1 MSKLTLTNDKK
12 FLTLICSYDQRHI
25 PKKIGGRWNPSMK
38 SWDFAIDLTLYSEI
52 QKAFGNSLEITD
64 QARQI
69 IQNKI
74 IQDNTIKKFKEQAKK
89 NQDINYSV
97 PGLLFNGKNPLFDY
111 QKHGVRCGTVAQ
123 GGFLIADQM
132 GLGKALA
139 IDQPILTPFGK
150 REIGKLK
157 VGDQV
162 IGSNGLP
169 TSVIGVYPQGKKQL
183 YRITFNDGYYI
194 DCCGEHLWNVASYN
208 SGENTKGNRTYYR
221 TLSVEQMLNKQLQL
235 QQFGIGHNSTKVY
248 KYNTYYKTK
257 RNGNKWQIPIVQP
270 IQFNRNDQ
278 LVIQPYLLGL
288 ILGDGSVKNRHVR
301 FSVSKYDFDQLFC
314 NYINNNYSYTL
325 HPIVLQNLR
334 DVTFH
339 FYNKQLQMLGIAMH
353 RSWQKFIP
361 QQYKYSSI
369 QNRLAILQGLMDTDG
384 NCMKRNKNRTNE
396 RIFSGTQFA
405 TVSQQ
410 LANDVADIVHSLGGI
425 VRRRQKIGSY
435 KKKNGERVFC
445 RRVYR
450 LNIKLPN
457 QFNPFR
463 LSRKSSVY
471 NPPEFYKVGR
481 FIKNI
486 QPIGNRQCVCIAVD
500 AQDKLYVANHA
511 IVTHNTIQ
519 GIGIA
524 LNKKILNHARQ
535 CLVVCPACVKYN
547 WLNQIQKFTKEKAL
561 VIDGKVQQRYQ
572 KWFATGYYFKIV
584 NYEILVRDLFYV
596 QKTDKLGNVTSK
608 DNRIPDC
615 QQLIDNYFQAMV
627 IDEAHYLS
635 STNALRTL
643 ACKGMKVKTK
653 IALTGTPVN
662 GRLSQM
668 YSIMQVIK
676 PGLFPTRAKFL
687 QRYAIFDHFGGV
699 KQWVRIDQF
708 KNKIQPYYIRR
719 LKNDVLKSL
728 PPMIIQTMYA
738 QFSDKAAKQ
747 YKKLVKGDCD
757 LTFNDQMLVRIIR
770 ARQFC
775 NCPSILG
782 KQYQKISKDKLSVF
796 KDLCTELIKQNGH
809 KIVVFSQYRET
820 VNVLLQELQKQKYQV
835 VLLKSFK
842 NKFQGAQYFNNSK
855 TANVFLC
862 TDQGM
867 TGLNLGSAQYLINY
881 DVSWS
886 PAVNLQRYARIH
898 RANTKHTAN
907 IINLV
912 VKDTIQERILQAI
925 EDKLVL
931 SDNVLDQNFTDAV
944 ITQPISTRDLYNML

>member
-1 MSKLTLTNDKK
+1 MATLTLTTDKK
-12 FLTLICSYDQRHI
+12 FLTLICSYEQRHI
-25 PKKIGGRWNPSMK
+25 PKKIGGRWNPTMK
-38 SWDFAIDLTLYSEI
+38 SWNFAIDLTLYSDI
-52 QKAFGNSLEITD
+52 QRSFGNSLQITD
-64 QARQI
+64 QARQV

-74 IQDNTIKKFKEQAKK
+74 IQDNTIKQFKEQAKK

-97 PGLLFNGKNPLFDY
+97 TGLSLNGKNPLFDY

-123 GGFLIADQM
+123 GGFMIADQM
-132 GLGKALA
+132 GLGK
-139 IDQPILTPFGK
+139 
-150 REIGKLK
+150 
-157 VGDQV
+157 
-162 IGSNGLP
+162 
-169 TSVIGVYPQGKKQL
+169 
-183 YRITFNDGYYI
+183 
-194 DCCGEHLWNVASYN
+194 
-208 SGENTKGNRTYYR
+208 
-221 TLSVEQMLNKQLQL
+221 TL
-235 QQFGIGHNSTKVY
+235 
-248 KYNTYYKTK
+248 
-257 RNGNKWQIPIVQP
+257 
-270 IQFNRNDQ
+270 
-278 LVIQPYLLGL
+278 
-288 ILGDGSVKNRHVR
+288 
-301 FSVSKYDFDQLFC
+301 
-314 NYINNNYSYTL
+314 
-325 HPIVLQNLR
+325 
-334 DVTFH
+334 
-339 FYNKQLQMLGIAMH
+339 
-353 RSWQKFIP
+353 
-361 QQYKYSSI
+361 
-369 QNRLAILQGLMDTDG
+369 
-384 NCMKRNKNRTNE
+384 
-396 RIFSGTQFA
+396 
-405 TVSQQ
+405 
-410 LANDVADIVHSLGGI
+410 
-425 VRRRQKIGSY
+425 
-435 KKKNGERVFC
+435 
-445 RRVYR
+445 
-450 LNIKLPN
+450 
-457 QFNPFR
+457 
-463 LSRKSSVY
+463 
-471 NPPEFYKVGR
+471 
-481 FIKNI
+481 
-486 QPIGNRQCVCIAVD
+486 
-500 AQDKLYVANHA
+500 
-511 IVTHNTIQ
+511 Q

-584 NYEILVRDLFYV
+584 NYEILVRDLFYL
-596 QKTDKLGNVTSK
+596 QKTDKLGNIISK
-608 DNRIPDC
+608 DNRIPDF
-615 QQLIDNYFQAMV
+615 QQLIDNYFQVMI
-627 IDEAHYLS
+627 IDQAHYLS

-676 PGLFPTRAKFL
+676 PGLFPTRSKFL

-738 QFSDKAAKQ
+738 QFSDKARKQ
-747 YKKLVKGDCD
+747 YRKLVKGDCD

-782 KQYQKISKDKLSVF
+782 KQYEKISKDKLQIF
-796 KDLCTELIKQNGH
+796 KDLCNEIIKQNGH

-820 VNVLLQELQKQKYQV
+820 VNVLLQQLQKQKYQV

-842 NKFQGAQYFNNSK
+842 NKFEGAQYFNNSK
-855 TANVFLC
+855 TANIFLC

-867 TGLNLGSAQYLINY
+867 TGLNLGSAEYLINY

-925 EDKLVL
+925 QDKLIL
-931 SDNVLDQNFTDAV
+931 SDNVLDQNFKDQV

>member
-1 MSKLTLTNDKK
+1 MAVLGLTNDGS
-12 FLTLICSYDQRHI
+12 FFALRCSFEQRNLA
-25 PKKIGGRWNPSMK
+25 KKIGGRWNPTLK
-38 SWDFAIDLTLYSEI
+38 SWNFAIDLGIVRQI
-52 QKAFGNSLEITD
+52 QKSFGKSLQILP
-64 QARQI
+64 QAYQKI
-69 IQNKI
+69 DSKMIQ
-74 IQDNTIKKFKEQAKK
+74 QNTIKKFKQQAKK

-97 PGLLFNGKNPLFDY
+97 VGLTYNGKNPLFDY
-111 QKHGVRCGTVAQ
+111 QKHGIRCGTVAQ

-132 GLGKALA
+132 GLGK
-139 IDQPILTPFGK
+139 
-150 REIGKLK
+150 
-157 VGDQV
+157 
-162 IGSNGLP
+162 
-169 TSVIGVYPQGKKQL
+169 
-183 YRITFNDGYYI
+183 
-194 DCCGEHLWNVASYN
+194 
-208 SGENTKGNRTYYR
+208 
-221 TLSVEQMLNKQLQL
+221 
-235 QQFGIGHNSTKVY
+235 
-248 KYNTYYKTK
+248 
-257 RNGNKWQIPIVQP
+257 
-270 IQFNRNDQ
+270 
-278 LVIQPYLLGL
+278 
-288 ILGDGSVKNRHVR
+288 
-301 FSVSKYDFDQLFC
+301 
-314 NYINNNYSYTL
+314 
-325 HPIVLQNLR
+325 
-334 DVTFH
+334 
-339 FYNKQLQMLGIAMH
+339 
-353 RSWQKFIP
+353 
-361 QQYKYSSI
+361 
-369 QNRLAILQGLMDTDG
+369 
-384 NCMKRNKNRTNE
+384 
-396 RIFSGTQFA
+396 
-405 TVSQQ
+405 
-410 LANDVADIVHSLGGI
+410 
-425 VRRRQKIGSY
+425 
-435 KKKNGERVFC
+435 
-445 RRVYR
+445 
-450 LNIKLPN
+450 
-457 QFNPFR
+457 
-463 LSRKSSVY
+463 
-471 NPPEFYKVGR
+471 
-481 FIKNI
+481 
-486 QPIGNRQCVCIAVD
+486 
-500 AQDKLYVANHA
+500 
-511 IVTHNTIQ
+511 TIQ

-524 LNKKILNHARQ
+524 LNKKILNRARQ

-547 WLNQIQKFTKEKAL
+547 WLNQIQKFTKEKAI

-608 DNRIPDC
+608 DNRIPDY

-699 KQWVRIDQF
+699 KQWIRIDQF

-738 QFSDKAAKQ
+738 QFSDKARRQ
-747 YKKLVKGDCD
+747 YNKLIKGQCD
-757 LTFNDQMLVRIIR
+757 LTVNDQMLVKVIR

-775 NCPSILG
+775 NCPMILG
-782 KQYQKISKDKLSVF
+782 EQYSKVSKDKLIVF
-796 KDLCTELIKQNGH
+796 KDLCTEIIKQSGH
-809 KIVVFSQYRET
+809 KVVVFSQYRET
-820 VNVLLQELQKQKYQV
+820 VNVLVQELEKDGYQV

-842 NKFQGAQYFNNSK
+842 NKFQGAEYFNNSK

-925 EDKLVL
+925 QDKLVL

>member
-64 QARQI
+64 QARQV

-132 GLGKALA
+132 GLGKAQVVDNKLF
-139 IDQPILTPFGK
+139 TPLGRK
-150 REIGKLK
+150 RIGDIV
-157 VGDQV
+157 VGDKV
-162 IGSNGLP
+162 IGRDGDAHN
-169 TSVIGVYPQGKKQL
+169 VIGVYPQGMKHVYK
-183 YRITFNDGYYI
+183 ITFNDGCSI
-194 DCCGEHLWNVASYN
+194 ECADEHLWTV
-208 SGENTKGNRTYYR
+208 
-221 TLSVEQMLNKQLQL
+221 
-235 QQFGIGHNSTKVY
+235 F
-248 KYNTYYKTK
+248 
-257 RNGNKWQIPIVQP
+257 NGNETKTLMTKEIKELCYTNFQIPIVKP
-270 IQFNRNDQ
+270 IQFSNDYE
-278 LVIQPYLLGL
+278 LPIEPYLMGVL
-288 ILGDGSVKNRHVR
+288 IANGNYIDNN
-301 FSVSKYDFDQLFC
+301 DFDEIYGK
-314 NYINNNYSYTL
+314 YIENNYCGAKQ
-325 HPIVLQNLR
+325 IVKGLSSLR
-334 DVTFH
+334 MVAFD
-339 FYNKQLQMLGIAMH
+339 NIEKQISELKLNVHASE
-353 RSWQKFIP
+353 RFIP
-361 QQYKYSSI
+361 DSYKYTSI
-369 QNRLAILQGLMDTDG
+369 KDRLKLLYGLMDSDG
-384 NCMKRNKNRTNE
+384 FCTPCHTEFKTASEK
-396 RIFSGTQFA
+396 
-405 TVSQQ
+405 
-410 LANDVADIVHSLGGI
+410 LADDMVELIQSLGGI
-425 VRRRQKIGSY
+425 AVKYFIDDFY
-435 KKKNGERVFC
+435 HID
-445 RRVYR
+445 
-450 LNIKLPN
+450 IKMP
-457 QFNPFR
+457 QPFNPFR
-463 LSRKSSVY
+463 LSRKHDAYHFVLKHEISRYIKDISY
-471 NPPEFYKVGR
+471 VGEKEC
-481 FIKNI
+481 I
-486 QPIGNRQCVCIAVD
+486 CIAVD
-500 AQDKLYVANHA
+500 SDDHLYVTQHC

-519 GIGIA
+519 GLGIA
-524 LNKKILNHARQ
+524 LNKKILSHARQ
-535 CLVVCPACVKYN
+535 CLIVCPACMKYG

-615 QQLIDNYFQAMV
+615 QQLIDNYFQVMV
-627 IDEAHYLS
+627 IDQAHYLS

-925 EDKLVL
+925 QDKLVL